1 MRGTNM
7 NFVWDKVKAET
18 NLQKH
23 GVSFDEAT
31 TVFDDIEALFIYDPD
46 HSQDEDRFILLGM
59 SSSLRVL
66 LVCHC
71 YREDEDV
78 IRIIS
83 ARKATVR
90 ETEQYIRRK

>member
-1 MRGTNM
+1 M